1 MPLACWPVH
10 LPSLV
15 QILLVRHVRNKN
27 LGGHLFPHSLCIGDP
42 RKRLD
47 LPEQLAGL
55 LLGRKRLTALLTAK
69 VAFMQSVIRLALP
82 SFNKSNFISS
92 PSVSCPDP
100 PSSPREKQEPGRS
113 SLSPFLMH
121 WGSQEASGPA

>member
-1 MPLACWPVH
+1 MPLACWPVL
-10 LPSLV
+10 LPSPV

-69 VAFMQSVIRLALP
+69 VAFVPKLVTILP
-82 SFNKSNFISS
+82 LLVEPASLF
-92 PSVSCPDP
+92 SC
-100 PSSPREKQEPGRS
+100 
-113 SLSPFLMH
+113 F
-121 WGSQEASGPA
+121 

>member
-1 MPLACWPVH
+1 MPLACWPVL
-10 LPSLV
+10 LPSPV

-55 LLGRKRLTALLTAK
+55 LLRRKRLTALLTAK
-69 VAFMQSVIRLALP
+69 VAFVPKLMTILPLLVEPASLLSCCRGQWMKNTGELARDSWIKHMQQHVP
-82 SFNKSNFISS
+82 
-92 PSVSCPDP
+92 
-100 PSSPREKQEPGRS
+100 
-113 SLSPFLMH
+113 
-121 WGSQEASGPA
+121 